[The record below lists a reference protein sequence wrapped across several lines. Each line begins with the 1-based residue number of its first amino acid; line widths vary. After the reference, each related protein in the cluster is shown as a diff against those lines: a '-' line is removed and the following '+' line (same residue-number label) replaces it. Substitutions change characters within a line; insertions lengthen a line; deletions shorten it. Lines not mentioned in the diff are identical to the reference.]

1 MLGFQNYEDLLT
13 IVAWMYYMDEYTQQQ
28 IAEELGIT
36 RTKVSRLLSAA
47 KSQGIV
53 QIRITHSLPEYYV
66 LEKEL
71 KRRFGLK
78 IAVVAP
84 EDRNLLGQFGAES
97 LLRFISE
104 HRPCRVGL
112 GWSTT
117 VSSMAPHLIR
127 RNIQLSHKCSV
138 YDLTG
143 SFIGQRNPYSISWI
157 LAEATGAQYIPLA
170 VPVLV
175 ENPSIKEEPSI
186 KRALK
191 EASEV
196 DIAFVGMGCVGQ
208 ESTLLKTRLVSKE
221 TMEQLEKLN
230 CVGEVLMR
238 FFDENGKPVRTPL
251 DDRIVSI
258 DWDAIQ
264 RIPIFVVMAVG
275 KEKVSPLKAALKGGW
290 VSGLITDVYTA
301 KSLLGKAQ

>member
-13 IVAWMYYMDEYTQQQ
+13 IVAWMYYMDDYTQQQ
-28 IAEELGIT
+28 IAQELGIT

-47 KSQGIV
+47 KNRGIV
-53 QIRITHSLPEYYV
+53 QIRITQSLPDYYV

-71 KRRFGLK
+71 KRHFGLK
-78 IAVVAP
+78 VAVVAP
-84 EDRNLLGQFGAES
+84 EDRKLLGQFGAEF

-104 HRPCRVGL
+104 HKPCRVGL

-117 VSSMAPHLIR
+117 VSSMAPYLIR
-127 RNIQLSHKCSV
+127 KSTQSHQKCSV

-157 LAEATGAQYIPLA
+157 LAEAIYAQYIPLA

-196 DIAFVGMGCVGQ
+196 DIAFVGMGCMGQ
-208 ESTLLKTRLVSKE
+208 ESTLLKTKLVSSDTMKE
-221 TMEQLEKLN
+221 LQEQN

-238 FFDENGKPVRTPL
+238 FFDDQGRPVQTFL
-251 DDRIVSI
+251 DDRVVSI
-258 DWDAIQ
+258 DWNAIR
-264 RIPIFVVMAVG
+264 RIPLFVVMASG
-275 KEKVSPLKAALKGGW
+275 KEKILPLKAALKGGW
-290 VSGLITDVYTA
+290 VSGLVTDVYTA
-301 KSLLGKAQ
+301 KTLLESS

>member
-13 IVAWMYYMDEYTQQQ
+13 IVAWMYYMDDYTQQQ
-28 IAEELGIT
+28 IAQELGIT

-47 KSQGIV
+47 KNQGIV
-53 QIRITHSLPEYYV
+53 QMRITRSLPEYYV
-66 LEKEL
+66 LEKKL
-71 KRRFGLK
+71 KKHFGLK

-104 HRPCRVGL
+104 HRPSKIGL

-117 VSSMAPHLIR
+117 VSSMAPYLIR
-127 RNIQLSHKCSV
+127 KTMQTYHKCSV

-157 LAEATGAQYIPLA
+157 LAEAICAQYIPLA
-170 VPVLV
+170 VPVFV
-175 ENPSIKEEPSI
+175 ENLSIKEEPSI
-186 KRALK
+186 KKALK

-196 DIAFVGMGCVGQ
+196 DIAFVGMGCMGQ
-208 ESTLLKTRLVSKE
+208 ESTLLKTKLISEDMMKKLE
-221 TMEQLEKLN
+221 EQN

-238 FFDENGKPVRTPL
+238 FFDSQGKPIQTFL
-251 DDRIVSI
+251 DDKIISI
-258 DWDAIQ
+258 DWNAIQ
-264 RIPIFVVMAVG
+264 KIPIFVIMAAG
-275 KEKVSPLKAALKGGW
+275 KEKISPLKAALKGGW
-290 VSGLITDVYTA
+290 VSGLVTDIYTA
-301 KSLLGKAQ
+301 KSLLD

>member
-13 IVAWMYYMDEYTQQQ
+13 IVAWMYYVDEYTQQQ

-53 QIRITHSLPEYYV
+53 EIRITQSLPEYYV

-71 KRRFGLK
+71 KRRFKLK

-104 HRPCRVGL
+104 HKPSRVGL

-127 RNIQLSHKCSV
+127 RNMQIYHKCSIH
-138 YDLTG
+138 DLTG

-157 LAEATGAQYIPLA
+157 LAETIGAQYVPLA

-186 KRALK
+186 KRALE

-196 DIAFVGMGCVGQ
+196 DVAFVGMGCIGQ
-208 ESTLLKTRLVSKE
+208 ESTLLKTKLVSQE
-221 TMEQLEKLN
+221 TMRQLEKQN

-238 FFDENGKPVRTPL
+238 FFDDQGKPVQTPL
-251 DDRIVSI
+251 DDRIISI
-258 DWDAIQ
+258 DWKAIQ
-264 RIPIFVVMAVG
+264 KIPVFVIMAAG
-275 KEKVSPLKAALKGGW
+275 KEKVLPLKAALKGGW
-290 VSGLITDVYTA
+290 VSGLITDLCTA
-301 KSLLGKAQ
+301 KSLLE

>member
-13 IVAWMYYMDEYTQQQ
+13 IVAWMYYMDEYTQQE

-47 KSQGIV
+47 KERGIV
-53 QIRITHSLPEYYV
+53 QIRIAQSLPEYYV
-66 LEKEL
+66 VEKEL
-71 KRRFGLK
+71 KRRFKLK

-84 EDRNLLGQFGAES
+84 EDRDLLGLFGAES

-104 HRPCRVGL
+104 HKPSKIGL

-117 VSSMAPHLIR
+117 VSSMAPYL
-127 RNIQLSHKCSV
+127 NKKSMQVSHRCCV

-143 SFIGQRNPYSISWI
+143 SFVGQRNPYSISWM
-157 LAEATGAQYIPLA
+157 LAEAVCAQYVPLA

-175 ENPSIKEEPSI
+175 ENPSTKQEPSI
-186 KRALK
+186 KKALK

-196 DIAFVGMGCVGQ
+196 DIAFVGMGCMGQ
-208 ESTLLKTRLVSKE
+208 ESTLLKTKLVSE
-221 TMEQLEKLN
+221 EMMRELEKQN

-238 FFDENGKPVRTPL
+238 FFDEQGRPVQTPL

-258 DWDAIQ
+258 DWHAIQ
-264 RIPIFVVMAVG
+264 RIPIFVVMAAG
-275 KEKVSPLKAALKGGW
+275 REKVLPLKAALKGGW
-290 VSGLITDVYTA
+290 VSGLITNLSTA
-301 KSLLGKAQ
+301 KSLLD